1 MELFFA
7 NLVTIVFFITG
18 YKLIEKAIFPMP
30 STLLK
35 IALYSLLI
43 FSCLGITSFL
53 FAIAIGLCLP
63 NTYPVTF
70 SYKALFIC
78 PFITIYFSYKMIQN
92 KKLLSTR
99 TSQAH

>member
-1 MELFFA
+1 MDLFFA

-43 FSCLGITSFL
+43 FCCLGITSIL
-53 FAIAIGLCLP
+53 FAIAIGLWLP
-63 NTYPVTF
+63 GTYSVTF
-70 SYKALFIC
+70 SYKSLFIC
-78 PFITIYFSYKMIQN
+78 PIITLYFSFNMMQN
-92 KKLLSTR
+92 KRLVSAR
-99 TSQAH
+99 T